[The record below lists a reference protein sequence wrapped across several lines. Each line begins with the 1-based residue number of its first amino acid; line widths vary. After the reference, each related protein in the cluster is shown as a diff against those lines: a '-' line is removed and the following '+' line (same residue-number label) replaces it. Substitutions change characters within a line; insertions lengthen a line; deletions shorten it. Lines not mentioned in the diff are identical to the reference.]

1 MIEFFV
7 PGEIKPKGNSKNIV
21 RSKSGQ
27 TFLVEPAANTANANA
42 LRVLFA
48 QYAPP
53 KPLEGPV
60 RVTYQIRYAWRKGD
74 SKKRRAL
81 EMVPKDTAPDLGNL
95 EKQLD
100 DALQAAGFLVND
112 SQIVCRGDVFDGEL
126 TQLRHGKVLCDAPGV
141 LVRIEEWKNGALL

>member
-27 TFLVEPAANTANANA
+27 AFLVEPAANTANANA

-48 QYAPP
+48 QHAPP
-53 KPLEGPV
+53 KPIEGAV
-60 RVTYQIRYAWRKGD
+60 WVCYQIQYAWRKGD
-74 SKKRRAL
+74 SKKTRELR
-81 EMVPKDTAPDLGNL
+81 MVPKDTAPDLGNL

-112 SQIVCRGDVFDGEL
+112 SQIAARGDHGD
-126 TQLRHGKVLCDAPGV
+126 LRHGKFLCDSPGV
-141 LVRIEEWKNGALL
+141 HVQIVEL